1 MLSCTAAKHHPAI
14 RQQGYEAEVV
24 RVVCRHFMPG
34 SVLQVFGRGK
44 RDIAIRV
51 SAKPREFSVNK
62 KEGAASARLVEVRK
76 GLYADSAKRHAFR
89 LRSLPLFTGRG
100 AGREEQYC
108 NKYQDITTHAQ
119 R

>member
-1 MLSCTAAKHHPAI
+1 MLSGTAAKHHPAI
-14 RQQGYEAEVV
+14 RQPGYEAEVV
-24 RVVCRHFMPG
+24 RVVCGHFMPG
-34 SVLQVFGRGK
+34 SVLQVFSRCK
-44 RDIAIRV
+44 RNIAIRM
-51 SAKPREFSVNK
+51 SAKPRKFTVQK

-76 GLYADSAKRHAFR
+76 GLYADSVKRYASR